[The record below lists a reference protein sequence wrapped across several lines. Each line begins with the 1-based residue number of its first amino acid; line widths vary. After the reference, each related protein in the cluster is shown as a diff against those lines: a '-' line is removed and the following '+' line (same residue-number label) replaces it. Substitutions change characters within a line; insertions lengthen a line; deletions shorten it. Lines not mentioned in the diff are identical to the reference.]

1 MSVSLNFDTIEAR
14 DRGFLW
20 IFFNKLVLADSY
32 RHTLKISW
40 TANDVL
46 SQTENIG

>member
-1 MSVSLNFDTIEAR
+1 MSASLNFNTIEAR
-14 DRGFLW
+14 DRGFFW
-20 IFFNKLVLADSY
+20 IFYSKLALADSY

-46 SQTENIG
+46 SQTEDIG